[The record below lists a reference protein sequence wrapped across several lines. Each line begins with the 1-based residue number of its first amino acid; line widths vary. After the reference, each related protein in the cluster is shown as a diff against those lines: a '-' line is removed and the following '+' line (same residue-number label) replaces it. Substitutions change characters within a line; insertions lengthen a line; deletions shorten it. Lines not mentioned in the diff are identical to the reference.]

1 MQFIALAVRMG
12 MHIMGRKSAAKGTP
26 KASSKAFSD
35 VSAQSAGTLG
45 GDHEAAAAVQ
55 DDAFRARF
63 MDDRRTDSER
73 VTRILAENFPEFSA
87 LDASELIVDDKCL
100 ERRLLE
106 DLVLYRDRGMKLTTS
121 YFTSV
126 RQMYMAK
133 KLGLGVFEVQDK
145 SQPVEPQFG
154 AALKVMTSSKYLTA
168 KSMSPMMS
176 FLASGGAL
184 NQRCFVWLMK
194 SLMGNRPNSPNGS
207 MLWVAAMEYIKRR
220 SLDKVFPL
228 ELDAIKIYMDEALV
242 KAYSQVKGHVT
253 ISGFAKTH
261 TRPLSLLLDV
271 QELEAVLAVTS
282 QGEHADLADR
292 VSRLMS
298 TNIGS
303 ELISFMSAKVRS
315 AAFEKFISERLD
327 KHGDNKLDE
336 AFVEKLTLDAL
347 ATLRQLGYEETC
359 RNAHDA
365 NIGLRRSRRHRRR
378 QRRPSRRY
386 RCRRRNRCHLRRRCR
401 RRRGGGRRRR
411 PHRPH
416 RRRRRRRC
424 RRRRCR
430 RRRPSRR
437 YRCRYRRRP
446 TRRPRRRLFV
456 AALAPEHPA

>member
-26 KASSKAFSD
+26 KASSKAFPEG
-35 VSAQSAGTLG
+35 SAQSAGTFG

-55 DDAFRARF
+55 DDAFRVRF

-194 SLMGNRPNSPNGS
+194 SLMSNRPNSPNGS

-303 ELISFMSAKVRS
+303 E
-315 AAFEKFISERLD
+315 
-327 KHGDNKLDE
+327 HGDNKLDE